1 MQISRR
7 STYVQAFF
15 RNFAKGRGFRLH
27 RIVSLIL
34 ISLLTFAI
42 ATGWIPAALGQLP
55 ISLPSEQPL
64 SNPLPKNVQRLG
76 SLEVAPVNFE
86 GTELFKVASPTVTDR
101 SKPGNLVPVEQRA
114 QQIEANLNRL
124 LQSNV
129 SISTQGGTTSNSY
142 DPKTLQVGV
151 ATLNRETIIQAKDQ
165 EHPQP
170 LKIMTVFQSDVNY
183 YGSPIEQ
190 VAEYMRGRIDSQVRA
205 SLRERSTTSLRERIW
220 EAVFLLLKM
229 ATASFLLWLLQRL
242 LKHRDKVLTARQ
254 EAEMPLTENST
265 ADPTADS
272 PATATPIINP
282 TTGRPTT
289 APPTTDR
296 PTTGRPVT
304 GEAGQISQR
313 LAFISTLSHQFSLQR
328 RRRVIALL
336 RWLAVWGQAVIW
348 VGGTAMILALFPWTR
363 ALASQIL
370 RIPIQLLAIW
380 FVTGLLI
387 RLGDI
392 LLDRLGKVWDKYDIF
407 GEGDVQ
413 REALRISTT
422 VQSLKGLKTFIVYI
436 IGITSALGILGLPV
450 GSVLAIGGIVAFAIS
465 LGFQNVIKDVVNG
478 FLILLEDQYAIG
490 DIIMI
495 GTESGLVESMNLR
508 ITQLRNGEGQLI
520 TIPNSS
526 IVQVKNL
533 TRTWSRVDFSIEV
546 AYDTDIDRALHV
558 LQDVAQTMYEEP
570 DWHDLFAGPPEVLGV
585 DSISHTGMLIR
596 VWLKT
601 KPAQQWSIGREFR
614 RRVRVAFD
622 QNEVEIGKPQ
632 QDFWQKIEPPHNGS
646 ADGQATEEI
655 SSNRQ

>member
-1 MQISRR
+1 MQISRLGTR
-7 STYVQAFF
+7 VQAFF
-15 RNFAKGRGFRLH
+15 RNFARGRGFRLH
-27 RIVSLIL
+27 SAVSLIL

-42 ATGWIPAALGQLP
+42 ATSWTPVTLGQLP

-86 GTELFKVASPTVTDR
+86 GVELFKVASPTVPDR

-129 SISTQGGTTSNSY
+129 SISTQGATTSNSY
-142 DPKTLQVGV
+142 DPKTLQVGI

-170 LKIMTVFQSDVNY
+170 LKIMTVVQSDANY

-190 VAEYMRGRIDSQVRA
+190 VAEYMRGRIDSQVRD

-229 ATASFLLWLLQRL
+229 MAASFLLWLLQRL
-242 LKHRDKVLTARQ
+242 LKYRDKVLAARQ
-254 EAEMPLTENST
+254 ETEMPPENST
-265 ADPTADS
+265 AEPIADS
-272 PATATPIINP
+272 PATNTPIINP
-282 TTGRPTT
+282 ATGRPTT
-289 APPTTDR
+289 VPPATGR
-296 PTTGRPVT
+296 PTTGRPAT

-313 LAFISTLSHQFSLQR
+313 LAFIGALSHQFSLQR
-328 RRRVIALL
+328 RRRVVAFLS
-336 RWLAVWGQAVIW
+336 WLTVWGQAVIW

-363 ALASQIL
+363 ALATQIL

-478 FLILLEDQYAIG
+478 FLILMEDQYAIG

-546 AYDTDIDRALHV
+546 AYNTDIDRALHV
-558 LQDVAQTMYEEP
+558 LQDVARSMYEEP
-570 DWHDLFAGPPEVLGV
+570 EWHDLFAGPPEVLGV

-601 KPAQQWSIGREFR
+601 QPAQQWNVGREFR

-646 ADGQATEEI
+646 ASGQEAEEHR
-655 SSNRQ
+655 SERH